1 MSNYLT
7 LTGNRGEV
15 EFTMFDDKDVL
26 IELDEYNDRCTICI
40 IEEQAKQLR
49 DFLNEHYGE

>member
-40 IEEQAKQLR
+40 TEEQAKQLLK
-49 DFLNEHYGE
+49 FLQENYGE